1 MRVDQSR
8 STIQVDGIGL
18 SPCKGKV
25 CEVRKRK
32 VLELD
37 PKEDRVWDDVK
48 VGHSVPRS
56 VHSTA
61 QHSMGK
67 EG

>member
-1 MRVDQSR
+1 MCEPIKASLPYKLMALGYRRVR
-8 STIQVDGIGL
+8 
-18 SPCKGKV
+18 V

-48 VGHSVPRS
+48 VGHSIHP
-56 VHSTA
+56 
-61 QHSMGK
+61 
-67 EG
+67 